1 MQGETERVCVW
12 AVKGLGG
19 LGARESLYAI
29 AGCIPLRQAS
39 SVELF
44 QRLVVQRLVDNR
56 PMKLVAVGCIQRWR
70 NDIHALLAR

>member
-1 MQGETERVCVW
+1 MQGQTERVCVW

-19 LGARESLYAI
+19 LGARECLYAI

-44 QRLVVQRLVDNR
+44 SV
-56 PMKLVAVGCIQRWR
+56 
-70 NDIHALLAR
+70 LLFSVLLTIDR